1 MSSGTPKGLPT
12 AMETAEVLFNHVFRN
27 FGIPEDIV
35 SDRGPPFISRVWR
48 SFFSLLGVTV
58 SLSSGYHPQ
67 NNGQIE
73 RKIQEIGRYLL
84 PQPPELLEPIH
95 HLGRVCT
102 ELSPSVLY
110 GSHPLLVRTLL
121 QATSFPL
128 VWRTFG
134 RTISHSLVPGER
146 EGLELSTSTSP
157 VCSTTSQTSCGC
169 QESHH
174 SRLPPT
180 TEGMALPLGYLTKT
194 SLQKRSP
201 RFIGPFAIICQVNPV
216 MYELKLP
223 SQYRI
228 HPTFH
233 VSLLKPYHSPVSL
246 VSTEPGL
253 LDEPPLPI
261 VLEYGMVY
269 SVNEILSSRR
279 RGEFGGLGG
288 VWPRGKIMGP
298 KR

>member
-1 MSSGTPKGLPT
+1 MEVFLLAPRCDCKPIFWIPPTEQRSNRKKDPGDWALP
-12 AMETAEVLFNHVFRN
+12 
-27 FGIPEDIV
+27 
-35 SDRGPPFISRVWR
+35 
-48 SFFSLLGVTV
+48 
-58 SLSSGYHPQ
+58 Q
-67 NNGQIE
+67 
-73 RKIQEIGRYLL
+73 YLL

-95 HLGRVCT
+95 RLGRVCT

-128 VWRTFG
+128 VWGTFG
-134 RTISHSLVPGER
+134 GTISSRRARGRER
-146 EGLELSTSTSP
+146 FVMSYCTSP

-174 SRLPPT
+174 FHLPPT
-180 TEGMALPLGYLTKT
+180 TEGMALPLGYPTKT

-216 MYELKLP
+216 MNELELP

-288 VWPRGKIMGP
+288 EWPRGKIMGP